1 MKELIEYILK
11 SLTNFPDDVV
21 ITTQEEED
29 GTTVYLVKANPE
41 DYGRI
46 IGRRGNLIQAIRT
59 IAKAR
64 AIKEHQ
70 RVMVRVL
77 TDDENREQTVTTPAT
92 GETPAETT
100 SVDDVVDE
108 NALDD
113 NLI

>member
-11 SLTNFPDDVV
+11 SLANHPDDIAIDVS
-21 ITTQEEED
+21 ED
-29 GTTVYLVKANPE
+29 NDGVTVYSVTANAE

-70 RVMVRVL
+70 RVMERVS
-77 TDDENREQTVTTPAT
+77 TEDEAPVKKTE
-92 GETPAETT
+92 ETAAVETS
-100 SVDDVVDE
+100 SVEDVVDE
-108 NALDD
+108 QALDD
-113 NLI
+113 NLV